1 MVVRLPVSSKAPS
14 SDNARADLVD
24 DRRTASSKFRVLVV
38 DDNIDS
44 AESIVKLLQLHGHDA
59 RCAFNGASALLMAR
73 QFEPDLILLDISL
86 PDMDGYE
93 VLRQL
98 REQSPASRPF
108 VAAVRVSDNRKIAG
122 ALGKRDSIIIWSSP
136 SVRMS

>member
-1 MVVRLPVSSKAPS
+1 MVLRLPVSYKAPS
-14 SDNARADLVD
+14 SENARADLVG

-38 DDNIDS
+38 DDNVDS

-59 RCAFNGASALLMAR
+59 RCAFNGASALLIAR

-93 VLRQL
+93 VLRRL
-98 REQSPASRPF
+98 RGQSPGIWRVRGGRYGFRPTG
-108 VAAVRVSDNRKIAG
+108 R
-122 ALGKRDSIIIWSSP
+122 SP
-136 SVRMS
+136 SHPGSRI